1 MTVPFLTCSGCP
13 GKSLLLFI
21 LGIAFP
27 RKTIS
32 PSHYNSTGVII
43 IGWIL
48 FVWCKPYTFKSEYV
62 LWRCVYSP
70 DLAVASISG
79 CLCNAVW
86 ARMVGVKD
94 QHSDGKCNV
103 CFRERPLSGLPHYP
117 PIIYYSFHC
126 SPITRNSILF
136 SQATGWMMNIVWV
149 VSKAL
154 TKCIKIG

>member
-1 MTVPFLTCSGCP
+1 MPRKISATLYF
-13 GKSLLLFI
+13 
-21 LGIAFP
+21 GIAFP
-27 RKTIS
+27 WKTIS

-70 DLAVASISG
+70 DLAVASISV
-79 CLCNAVW
+79 CLCNTVW
-86 ARMVGVKD
+86 ARRVGVKD

-103 CFRERPLSGLPHYP
+103 CLRERPLSGLPNYL

-126 SPITRNSILF
+126 SSITCNSILF
-136 SQATGWMMNIVWV
+136 SQAKSWMMNLVWV